1 MYLARPVQMGQHSL
15 ARNTSKSRA
24 PPPPPAA
31 PPPPELPQKLKP
43 KSKPAPQLVT
53 VKPVFDRDKLLDEVR
68 CGVQLRHTLTNDKS
82 APTGVGRVR
91 SGGYSPPPDSVAST
105 STYNSRPDAKKPV
118 FYGKNIE
125 NTDVPLVPPAPPPP
139 KAPPA
144 VALLKLGGGANFD
157 RDKLLN
163 EIHGG
168 VQLRKTVT
176 NDRSAPIGVGTV
188 RNDLSR
194 AASPIPETAV
204 LSNSATHLDV
214 TSVPPPPV
222 PPPPSP
228 DFLSSQVHQNKIVK
242 PVTNP
247 ALLKLG
253 GKQPIDRDALL
264 ASIRGGVKL
273 RKVETNDRSSPFPVS
288 RDVSPDH
295 HAPLEPVGA
304 PPPPPLL
311 VPPPPPIPSAEP
323 IRRSRSPK
331 PALMKLG
338 GKVTVDRDELLR
350 SIRQGV
356 KLRKT
361 VTNDKSSAIINDDD
375 SGVRSPGRSSP
386 STSNYEDDVY
396 CSQSLSDLSSIG
408 TSRFSSLSN
417 IPPEKSNDL
426 YFASPVVPEASG
438 RLGATS
444 TSHSSSSTKSPL
456 NLLPLINVS
465 IDVVNYDDE
474 DIVECEPETITL
486 QLPEK
491 RKADECYSSP
501 IPTRKQIEA
510 EIPAGSARDRI
521 KMFGGSDRE
530 ASHSPVQSLNRCR
543 KLDGEV
549 DSNEFGISRMRKL
562 FGDTTVE
569 QPTVSASSTRHTE
582 EHEQAMPTANES
594 SIRKMVRK
602 FSTDDDTNKASQPI
616 WCQKKGEKMVEEEK
630 KIPPIKQKTS
640 NTKSSMRKKSGTKGS
655 KLRRKSSV
663 KNEQP
668 IATSKKTY
676 AAPARADEIILAD
689 QSSEPE
695 KEVEGRN
702 NHLIRAVPKVDISK
716 FKERFENPPEAH
728 LTSEEAVKP
737 GRIKKP
743 PWIKDDESQPPPSS
757 LGIIRKVEEP
767 CRSSRK
773 KAVESDEMKNSS
785 KTTTIT
791 KPIHKQNSLDYE
803 ESSESLHTSTSTR
816 NSSTGT
822 SKKIASGLKKN
833 DKISPLIKSSKK
845 DIINASIVEE
855 ETTIPTREGVG
866 PYRYTRKISATDK
879 KPVMKKNSI
888 NSKETSAF
896 NSGNLLN
903 SIPKPFG
910 TNFSTTGQTTTIGV
924 DDKKDE
930 SKVASNNRH
939 FVSKNKIQS
948 KASVDREH
956 DEVFDD
962 KTSINS
968 LNTKTTSE
976 RIDGI
981 HYANVGVAVTK
992 VYAVPINNISWNHSD
1007 NGHFMS
1013 TPSLNNGNTYGNL
1026 KQNNNYC
1033 ISSTTTKTKSCKYP
1047 DNLRKY
1053 QSYTQQQ
1060 QKLSLP
1066 PREYNGMIGR
1076 AHRVIVGVSE
1086 SHSKM
1091 TTISKSFQ
1099 QRSFDDNIPIACQQ
1113 QQQQQQKQKKK
1124 HEQQQ
1129 DEHHLFH
1136 QNYRF
1141 QIDLENDQEP
1151 LRIVHR

>member
-144 VALLKLGGGANFD
+144 VALLKLGGSANFD

-194 AASPIPETAV
+194 AASPIPETAM

-228 DFLSSQVHQNKIVK
+228 DFLSSQVHQNKLK

-295 HAPLEPVGA
+295 HAPLEPAVA

-465 IDVVNYDDE
+465 VDVVNYDDE

-582 EHEQAMPTANES
+582 EHEQAMATANES

-676 AAPARADEIILAD
+676 AAPARADEILGD

-695 KEVEGRN
+695 KEAEGRN

-757 LGIIRKVEEP
+757 LGIIRKAEEP

-803 ESSESLHTSTSTR
+803 ESAESLHISTSTR
-816 NSSTGT
+816 NGSTGT

-866 PYRYTRKISATDK
+866 PYRYTRKISTTDK

-888 NSKETSAF
+888 NSKETSTF

-948 KASVDREH
+948 KASVDRER
-956 DEVFDD
+956 DEAFDD

-968 LNTKTTSE
+968 LNTKTTSAKSR
-976 RIDGI
+976 RI
-981 HYANVGVAVTK
+981 
-992 VYAVPINNISWNHSD
+992 
-1007 NGHFMS
+1007 
-1013 TPSLNNGNTYGNL
+1013 
-1026 KQNNNYC
+1026 
-1033 ISSTTTKTKSCKYP
+1033 
-1047 DNLRKY
+1047 RK
-1053 QSYTQQQ
+1053 
-1060 QKLSLP
+1060 
-1066 PREYNGMIGR
+1066 N
-1076 AHRVIVGVSE
+1076 
-1086 SHSKM
+1086 
-1091 TTISKSFQ
+1091 
-1099 QRSFDDNIPIACQQ
+1099 
-1113 QQQQQQKQKKK
+1113 
-1124 HEQQQ
+1124 
-1129 DEHHLFH
+1129 
-1136 QNYRF
+1136 
-1141 QIDLENDQEP
+1141 
-1151 LRIVHR
+1151 